1 MPHDTNENLSGNA
14 VVGMDQNVPDVRHG
28 TPWDLGVGDA
38 KRIIEPACRFANDFQ
53 VAADCVMD
61 HWNARPR
68 RFDTAHVIE
77 NPLATLAN
85 VDQVQ
90 ARVFADIVS
99 ESYRFSEDSIADVR
113 MNRAAFDHVDF
124 GP

>member
-1 MPHDTNENLSGNA
+1 
-14 VVGMDQNVPDVRHG
+14 
-28 TPWDLGVGDA
+28 
-38 KRIIEPACRFANDFQ
+38 
-53 VAADCVMD
+53 MD

-113 MNRAAFDHVDF
+113 MNRAAFDHVDV